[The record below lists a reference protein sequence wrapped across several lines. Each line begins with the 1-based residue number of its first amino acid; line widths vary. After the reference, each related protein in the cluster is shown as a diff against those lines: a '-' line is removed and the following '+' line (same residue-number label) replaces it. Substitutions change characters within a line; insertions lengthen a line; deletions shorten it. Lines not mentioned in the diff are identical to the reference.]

1 MTRIFQLCSALLLA
15 ALSAG
20 SQAANY
26 AGTTF
31 EIEMI
36 VFSRTQGME
45 QARET
50 WPAAPRLEYPRNWV
64 DFNSQNGESPRL
76 FPVANQLDNK
86 AAALNRGG
94 YRVLFHR
101 SWQQVLQQKRNAPA
115 ILVSGGNTVGGL
127 GELEGSVT
135 LSVSRYLHLSTNL
148 WFTEFAPRQ
157 DAGAILLP
165 RKPQAPVSE
174 STDEPMG
181 FGSTAA
187 SALPALQPAQV
198 FASHVAPLKQ
208 ERRMRS
214 GELHYL
220 DHPKFGVLIQVRT
233 VEQPESDI
241 DSAG

>member
-15 ALSAG
+15 ALSA
-20 SQAANY
+20 SSHAANY

-36 VFSRTQGME
+36 VFSRAQGME
-45 QARET
+45 RARET
-50 WPAAPRLEYPRNWV
+50 WPTAPRLEYPRKWV
-64 DFNSQNGESPRL
+64 DFNTLNGESPLL

-94 YRVLFHR
+94 YRVLFHK
-101 SWQQVLQQKRNAPA
+101 SWQQVLQQKRNSPA
-115 ILVSGGNTVGGL
+115 ILVSGGSTVGGL

-157 DAGAILLP
+157 DSGAILLP
-165 RKPQAPVSE
+165 RKPQAPVPASA
-174 STDEPMG
+174 DEPMG

-187 SALPALQPAQV
+187 STLPALQPAQV

-233 VEQPESDI
+233 VELPQSDAS
-241 DSAG
+241 SAG

>member
-15 ALSAG
+15 ALSA
-20 SQAANY
+20 SSHAANY

-45 QARET
+45 QAREA

-64 DFNSQNGESPRL
+64 DFNTLNGESPLL

-86 AAALNRGG
+86 AAVLNRGG

-101 SWQQVLQQKRNAPA
+101 SWQQVLEQKRNSPA

-157 DAGAILLP
+157 DSGAILLP
-165 RKPQAPVSE
+165 RKPRAPMPE
-174 STDEPMG
+174 STEEPMG
-181 FGSTAA
+181 FGPAPINTM
-187 SALPALQPAQV
+187 PALQPAQV

-233 VEQPESDI
+233 VEQPESVEN
-241 DSAG
+241 SAG